1 MRIAVEHIKALRYK
15 LRMFRVLITS
25 SANVFCDNQGVV
37 NNTSIQYSTLST
49 KHNAVNYQTV
59 RESAACGIV
68 CIGKEDSDTNLLD
81 VLAKVLSKGRTDN
94 LIYYILYPHSVRIV
108 KSHDDGEQL

>member
-68 CIGKEDSDTNLLD
+68 CIGKEDTETNLSD
-81 VLAKVLSKGRTDN
+81 VLMLMKVLSKGRKDN
-94 LIYYILYPHSVRIV
+94 LISYILYPHSVRIFEYQ
-108 KSHDDGEQL
+108 DDG